1 MAYDYEKA
9 KVAYEALSPEQ
20 RKAYVDS
27 HKDDANMQRFASEY
41 AREKSGVTASTR
53 TTPVSSSY
61 QNQGA
66 GNYTYN
72 EKT

>member
-9 KVAYEALSPEQ
+9 KVAYESLSPEQ

-41 AREKSGVTASTR
+41 AREKSGVAASTS
-53 TTPVSSSY
+53 TTPVSSPY